1 MRNLLWTALLAL
13 VISIAFTGCGGSG
26 SDDGGGGSAKFTGT
40 WALTQGAGISWYILF
55 NDNGTWLISDTAD
68 GSARRVFGTYSV
80 DGDVAT
86 GPMTNPGVGTG
97 EIVATIDGDTLSLDF
112 IEHWH
117 NPYKHVPYTGTK
129 I

>member
-1 MRNLLWTALLAL
+1 MHKLLRTALLVL
-13 VISIAFTGCGGSG
+13 VASIVLIGCD
-26 SDDGGGGSAKFTGT
+26 SDSDSGGGSAKFTGT

-55 NDNGTWLISDTAD
+55 NADGTWLISDTAD
-68 GSARRVFGTYSV
+68 GSARRDYGTYAVSV
-80 DGDVAT
+80 AVAT
-86 GPMTNPGVGTG
+86 GPMTNPGVGEG

>member
-55 NDNGTWLISDTAD
+55 NDDGTWLISDTAD
-68 GSARRVFGTYSV
+68 GSARRVYGTYAV
-80 DGDVAT
+80 NGDVAT
-86 GPMTNPGVGTG
+86 GPMTNPGVGEG
-97 EIVATIDGDTLSLDF
+97 EIVATLDGDTLSLDF

>member
-1 MRNLLWTALLAL
+1 MRKLLWMALLAL
-13 VISIAFTGCGGSG
+13 AIPLAFSGCG
-26 SDDGGGGSAKFTGT
+26 SDSDGGGSAKFTGT
-40 WALTQGAGISWYILF
+40 WALSTGSGISWYIIF
-55 NDNGTWLISDTAD
+55 NDDGSFVISDNASGT
-68 GSARRVFGTYSV
+68 ARRCFGTYTV

-86 GPMTNPGVGTG
+86 GPMTNPGVGEG